1 MNAILLAAGVGKRLN
16 NHYKDLPKVLI
27 PIGGKSLL
35 ERHFEIFSQLAFTQ
49 VTLVVGFQKE
59 KIINQLGEQYQG
71 VKINYIKNPR
81 YREGSIYSLY
91 LARQECQKPF
101 TVIMDAD
108 VLYPID
114 LMKRLIESKWPNAF
128 LMDEKQEESGEEMML
143 GARDGRVY
151 KIARSLGQ
159 GFDQFGEGIGF
170 LKISPEAGKIL
181 ARHLTDFV
189 DKGITDVEYE
199 DAFNPFLQECEV
211 RFELAGDLPWT
222 EIDFQEDVDRAVHE
236 ILPRMSG

>member
-27 PIGGKSLL
+27 PIDGKSLL

-59 KIINQLGEQYQG
+59 KIMNQLGEEYQG
-71 VKINYIKNPR
+71 VKINYIENPK

-91 LARQECQKPF
+91 LARQECQKSS

-108 VLYPID
+108 VLYPAK
-114 LMKRLIESKWPNAF
+114 LMKRLMESQQPNSF

-143 GARDGRVY
+143 GARKDRVL
-151 KIARSLGQ
+151 KIARTLGE
-159 GFDQFGEGIGF
+159 GFDRFGEGVGF
-170 LKISPEAGKIL
+170 LKISSEAGIIL
-181 ARHLTDFV
+181 SRHLTDFV
-189 DKGITDVEYE
+189 DKGIIDVEYE

-211 RFELAGDLPWT
+211 GFELVGNLPWT

-236 ILPRMSG
+236 ILPRMSE

>member
-27 PIGGKSLL
+27 PIDGKSLL
-35 ERHFEIFSQLAFTQ
+35 ERHFEIFSQLAFAQ

-59 KIINQLGEQYQG
+59 KIINQLGEQYEG
-71 VKINYIKNPR
+71 VKIKYIENPR

-91 LARQECQKPF
+91 LARQACQESF

-108 VLYPID
+108 VLYPAR
-114 LMKRLIESKWPNAF
+114 LMKRLIESKWPNSF
-128 LMDEKQEESGEEMML
+128 LMDAKQEESGEEMML
-143 GARDGRVY
+143 GARKGRVL
-151 KIARSLGQ
+151 KIARTLGE
-159 GFDQFGEGIGF
+159 GFDQFGEGVGF
-170 LKISPEAGKIL
+170 LKLSPEGGKIL
-181 ARHLTDFV
+181 AEHLIDFV

-211 RFELAGDLPWT
+211 GFELVGDIPWT
-222 EIDFQEDVDRAVHE
+222 EIDFPEDVDRAVHE
-236 ILPRMSG
+236 ILPKMSE